1 MAKPAFI
8 YAFDNLG
15 PERFTEVSGL
25 LLASRYK
32 GFLLGGVGPDGGVD
46 SELDEVLGIW
56 KPESTSPL
64 LNEIIQP
71 ERTVVFQFK
80 HKVTARVGQAQ
91 SRTQLLNLYKCQ
103 QSRSCELH
111 RNLIIEKQ
119 PTAYVLVTNVEAN
132 SEFRAKFIAQCRLE
146 NPQIEHYQIIG
157 LDELE
162 NWVTTEI
169 ELRHLYFP
177 TIFGPPRFNLRVQ
190 FNTAIMGHPLDVNET
205 INVFTVEILNIG
217 LVPSYIRSV
226 AFKIIVDG
234 QIMMFYPPF
243 NNPITNIIN
252 PQYGT
257 AIEPGR
263 KQTYF
268 YTFEMLREMKGAGK
282 EVFPQEI
289 LVFDEIG
296 NEYRAAI
303 TDGQRRIILE

>member
-1 MAKPAFI
+1 MAKPTFI

-15 PERFTEVSGL
+15 PERFTEVCGL
-25 LLASRYK
+25 LLASRYR

-56 KPESTSPL
+56 KPESISPL

-71 ERTVVFQFK
+71 ERTVIFQFK

-91 SRTQLLNLYKCQ
+91 SRTQLLTLYKCQ
-103 QSRSCELH
+103 QSKSCELH
-111 RNLIIEKQ
+111 RNLVLEKH
-119 PTAYVLVTNVEAN
+119 PNVYVLVTNVETN

-162 NWVTTEI
+162 NWVATEI

-177 TIFGPPRFNLRVQ
+177 TIFGPPRFNLQIQ
-190 FNTAIMGHPLDVNET
+190 FNTAVMGHPLEVNET
-205 INVFTVEILNIG
+205 INVFTVDILNVG

-226 AFKIIVDG
+226 VFKIILDG
-234 QIMMFYPPF
+234 QIMIFYPPF
-243 NNPITNIIN
+243 NNPIANKIN
-252 PQYGT
+252 PPFGI
-257 AIEPGR
+257 ALEPGR
-263 KQTYF
+263 KQTYI
-268 YTFEMLREMKGAGK
+268 YTFDMLRAMKGKGN
-282 EVFPQEI
+282 EVFPLEI

-303 TDGQRRIILE
+303 ADDQRRIILE